1 MARKSLGSL
10 VGKDADTP
18 APTVGEQA
26 APTPAVAP
34 TPPAQT
40 EPAPI
45 PEPQATEKATT
56 PPADEEASTP
66 ARKTR
71 GPRRTAT
78 TADGDSDRETA
89 SKGVPVHLTEEL
101 NERLQAYMAT
111 TRWSHHNVL
120 LDAIE
125 TTYERLPEL
134 IAEATA
140 AASRKAE
147 RTVLFARPN
156 PTAPKASGEARVKH
170 TVKMSDTNRNILDR
184 VTAEVG
190 APSRNFLITVAYEAY
205 LPTIEKS

>member
-10 VGKDADTP
+10 VGKDADLEAAAGEKPAVITP
-18 APTVGEQA
+18 AA
-26 APTPAVAP
+26 
-34 TPPAQT
+34 PPAQT
-40 EPAPI
+40 EQKTSTTEAPPAP
-45 PEPQATEKATT
+45 TT
-56 PPADEEASTP
+56 TLPAANAEEASAAP
-66 ARKTR
+66 RRTR
-71 GPRRTAT
+71 GARRTAT
-78 TADGDSDRETA
+78 TDTDSDRETA

-101 NERLQAYMAT
+101 NERLQAYMAA

-125 TTYERLPEL
+125 STYSRLPQL

-140 AASRKAE
+140 AASREAE
-147 RTVLFARPN
+147 RTVLFSRPS

-184 VTAEVG
+184 ITAEVE

>member
-10 VGKDADTP
+10 VGKDADTS
-18 APTVGEQA
+18 APTAGEQA
-26 APTPAVAP
+26 APTPAAAP

-45 PEPQATEKATT
+45 ASTEKATP
-56 PPADEEASTP
+56 PPAAEEPSTP

-71 GPRRTAT
+71 GPRRTAAA
-78 TADGDSDRETA
+78 ADGDSDRETA

-170 TVKMSDTNRNILDR
+170 TVKMSDTNRNVLDR

-205 LPTIEKS
+205 LPTVEKS

>member
-10 VGKDADTP
+10 VGKDADTS
-18 APTVGEQA
+18 APTAGEQA
-26 APTPAVAP
+26 APTPAAAP

-45 PEPQATEKATT
+45 ASTEKATP
-56 PPADEEASTP
+56 PPAAEEPSTP

-71 GPRRTAT
+71 GPRRTAAA
-78 TADGDSDRETA
+78 ADGDSDRETA
-89 SKGVPVHLTEEL
+89 SKGVPVHLTVEL

-170 TVKMSDTNRNILDR
+170 TVKMSDTNRNVLDR

-205 LPTIEKS
+205 LPTVEKS

>member
-18 APTVGEQA
+18 APTAGEQA
-26 APTPAVAP
+26 APTPAAAP
-34 TPPAQT
+34 TPPTQT
-40 EPAPI
+40 EPAPT
-45 PEPQATEKATT
+45 PATEKATP
-56 PPADEEASTP
+56 PPAAEETSTP

-71 GPRRTAT
+71 GPRRTAAA
-78 TADGDSDRETA
+78 ADGDSDRETA

-170 TVKMSDTNRNILDR
+170 TVKMSDTNRNVLDR

>member
-1 MARKSLGSL
+1 MARKSLASL
-10 VGKDADTP
+10 VGNDAPAPAAPAGEEQIIQPARATP
-18 APTVGEQA
+18 A
-26 APTPAVAP
+26 
-34 TPPAQT
+34 AQT
-40 EPAPI
+40 EPESA
-45 PEPQATEKATT
+45 
-56 PPADEEASTP
+56 PPAPAAAAETPAAPEEPVAP
-66 ARKTR
+66 ARKR
-71 GPRRTAT
+71 GARRTA
-78 TADGDSDRETA
+78 AASDGDGDRETA

-125 TTYERLPEL
+125 TTYSRLPDL

-140 AASRKAE
+140 AASRAAE

-170 TVKMSDTNRNILDR
+170 TVKMSDTNRNILDKI
-184 VTAEVG
+184 TAEVG

-205 LPTIEKS
+205 LPTIQKS

>member
-1 MARKSLGSL
+1 M
-10 VGKDADTP
+10 P
-18 APTVGEQA
+18 AA
-26 APTPAVAP
+26 AA

-40 EPAPI
+40 EPAPT
-45 PEPQATEKATT
+45 PATEKATP
-56 PPADEEASTP
+56 PPAAEEPSTP

-78 TADGDSDRETA
+78 AADGDSDRETA

-184 VTAEVG
+184 VTADVG

>member
-1 MARKSLGSL
+1 MLFRSRDLGSEL
-10 VGKDADTP
+10 DERLAVDRRQVVLLIGGDGVRVPPRPGPRIAARHDLHCGESVALAHEYP
-18 APTVGEQA
+18 AP
-26 APTPAVAP
+26 
-34 TPPAQT
+34 
-40 EPAPI
+40 
-45 PEPQATEKATT
+45 
-56 PPADEEASTP
+56 
-66 ARKTR
+66 
-71 GPRRTAT
+71 
-78 TADGDSDRETA
+78 
-89 SKGVPVHLTEEL
+89 
-101 NERLQAYMAT
+101 
-111 TRWSHHNVL
+111 VL

-170 TVKMSDTNRNILDR
+170 TVKMSDTNRNVLDR

>member
-18 APTVGEQA
+18 APTAGEQA
-26 APTPAVAP
+26 APTPAAAP

-40 EPAPI
+40 EPAPT
-45 PEPQATEKATT
+45 PATEKATP
-56 PPADEEASTP
+56 PPAAEETSTP

-71 GPRRTAT
+71 GPRRTAAA
-78 TADGDSDRETA
+78 ADGDSDRETA

>member
-18 APTVGEQA
+18 APTAGEQA
-26 APTPAVAP
+26 APMPAAAA

-40 EPAPI
+40 EPAPT
-45 PEPQATEKATT
+45 PATEKATP
-56 PPADEEASTP
+56 PPAAEEPSTP

-78 TADGDSDRETA
+78 AADGDSDRETA

-184 VTAEVG
+184 VTADVG

>member
-1 MARKSLGSL
+1 MARKSLASL
-10 VGKDADTP
+10 VGND
-18 APTVGEQA
+18 
-26 APTPAVAP
+26 APTPAAHAGKEQIIQPAP
-34 TPPAQT
+34 ATPPAQT
-40 EPAPI
+40 EPESA
-45 PEPQATEKATT
+45 
-56 PPADEEASTP
+56 PPAPAAAAETPAAPEEPVAP
-66 ARKTR
+66 ARKR
-71 GPRRTAT
+71 GARRTA
-78 TADGDSDRETA
+78 AVSDGDGDRETA

-125 TTYERLPEL
+125 TTYSRLPDL

-140 AASRKAE
+140 AASRAAE

-170 TVKMSDTNRNILDR
+170 TVKMSDTNRNILDKI
-184 VTAEVG
+184 TAEVG

>member
-18 APTVGEQA
+18 VPTVGEQA
-26 APTPAVAP
+26 APAPAAAP
-34 TPPAQT
+34 TPPVQT
-40 EPAPI
+40 EPAPDTAM
-45 PEPQATEKATT
+45 ERAT
-56 PPADEEASTP
+56 PPPAPEEPSTP

-78 TADGDSDRETA
+78 AADGESDRETA

-147 RTVLFARPN
+147 RTVLFARPS

-205 LPTIEKS
+205 LPTIDKS

>member
-10 VGKDADTP
+10 VGNDAAAS

-26 APTPAVAP
+26 PPPAAAPAPPAQIEPTAVAASADAEKE
-34 TPPAQT
+34 TPPAAQ
-40 EPAPI
+40 
-45 PEPQATEKATT
+45 
-56 PPADEEASTP
+56 EASSAP
-66 ARKTR
+66 ARETR
-71 GPRRTAT
+71 GARRTAAT
-78 TADGDSDRETA
+78 PDSNSDRETA

-125 TTYERLPEL
+125 TTYARLPEL

-140 AASRKAE
+140 AASRQAE
-147 RTVLFARPN
+147 RTVLFSRPN
-156 PTAPKASGEARVKH
+156 PTAPKATGEARVKH

-184 VTAEVG
+184 ITAEVG

>member
-18 APTVGEQA
+18 APTAGEQA
-26 APTPAVAP
+26 APTPAAAP

-40 EPAPI
+40 EPAP
-45 PEPQATEKATT
+45 PPATEKATP
-56 PPADEEASTP
+56 PPAAEETSTP

-71 GPRRTAT
+71 GPRRTAAA
-78 TADGDSDRETA
+78 ADGDSDRETA

-170 TVKMSDTNRNILDR
+170 TVKMSDTNRNVLDR

>member
-18 APTVGEQA
+18 APTAGEQA
-26 APTPAVAP
+26 APTPAAAP

-40 EPAPI
+40 ETTPATAPIASEKVTPAPA
-45 PEPQATEKATT
+45 E
-56 PPADEEASTP
+56 DESSTP

-71 GPRRTAT
+71 GARRTA
-78 TADGDSDRETA
+78 AAADSDSNRETA

-170 TVKMSDTNRNILDR
+170 TVKMSDTNRNILDD
-184 VTAEVG
+184 VTAKVG

>member
-10 VGKDADTP
+10 VGKNADTP

-26 APTPAVAP
+26 APAPAAAP
-34 TPPAQT
+34 TPPVQT
-40 EPAPI
+40 EPAPAT
-45 PEPQATEKATT
+45 ATEKATP
-56 PPADEEASTP
+56 PPAAEEPSTP

-78 TADGDSDRETA
+78 AGDGDGDRETA

-101 NERLQAYMAT
+101 NERLQAYMAI